1 MKYGL
6 ILFIICQFL
15 TSQGQ
20 QKQHKEKTVKTKAAT
35 TKNNIDALE
44 NTPEESRN
52 ERIFIDAQRMKM
64 LGQYQGAI
72 DLYEESIRL
81 DPNNSAAMFELA
93 RLLYA
98 SKQDVKALTNI
109 AQAVKL
115 NPNNIWYN
123 LVYAQVLVA
132 NNQDKT
138 AITVYDKILELEP
151 REISYYYDKAQL
163 YERTAQ
169 YNEAIAEYNHIEE
182 VFGMDDYLISQKER
196 LYLSLKKTDKAV
208 AEVQKLIHSDSTN
221 PDFYNML
228 AELYMGVSMVEKATE
243 IYQSILAKFPDYPSA
258 LLAMADVTYQKGE
271 KKIAIDYTVKAFSN
285 KDMSIDSKIK
295 ILYQYIQFAEA
306 KKSEVNDAYRLADA
320 LIATYPTDA
329 KAFAIYADLYHT
341 FDQDSIALLNYKKSI
356 NFKNDVFSVWQ
367 QVLFISSDREDYS
380 TLKTYADKS
389 IELFPKKALPYFF
402 SGVANTHYKIFDTA
416 IIAYQK
422 AYQLSV
428 ADQKLRA
435 QVLSGL
441 GDAYH
446 DLKLN
451 TLSDSCYEGAIK
463 LDPTN
468 AYAMNNYSYYLS
480 LRNEHLEKAKEYSA
494 MSNNIE
500 KTNASYMDTYA
511 WILYQLK
518 EYKSAKD
525 WQEKAL
531 RNSDLSDP
539 VMYDHYGD
547 ILFRLGDVENAVKS
561 WIKARDKGG
570 NASDLN
576 KKITERRINE

>member
-6 ILFIICQFL
+6 ILLIICHLL

-20 QKQHKEKTVKTKAAT
+20 QKQPKEKTVKSKGAIS
-35 TKNNIDALE
+35 KNQTEDLDH
-44 NTPEESRN
+44 TPEESRN

-72 DLYEESIRL
+72 DLLEESIRL
-81 DPNNSAAMFELA
+81 DPSNSAAMFELA
-93 RLLYA
+93 RLFYA
-98 SKQDVKALTNI
+98 SKQDDKALTNI

-115 NPNNIWYN
+115 NPDNLWYN

-132 NNQDKT
+132 NNQDKI
-138 AITVYDKILELEP
+138 AITVYDKILQLEP
-151 REISYYYDKAQL
+151 REISYYYDIAQL
-163 YERTAQ
+163 YERTDQ
-169 YNEAIAEYNHIEE
+169 FNEAIAQYNHIEE
-182 VFGMDDYLISQKER
+182 LFGIDDYLISQKER
-196 LYLSLKKTDKAV
+196 LYLNLKKTDQAV
-208 AEVQKLIHSDSTN
+208 EEVQKLIQSDSSN
-221 PDFYNML
+221 PDYYNML
-228 AELYMGVSMVEKATE
+228 AELYMGISKIDKATE
-243 IYQSILAKFPDYPSA
+243 IYQSILVRFPDYPNA
-258 LLAMADVTYQKGE
+258 LLAMADISYQRGE

-295 ILYQYIQFAEA
+295 ILYQYIQFSDA

-356 NFKNDVFSVWQ
+356 SFKNDIFSVWQ
-367 QVLFISSDREDYS
+367 QIFFISSDREDY
-380 TLKTYADKS
+380 TNLKTYADKAV
-389 IELFPKKALPYFF
+389 ELFPNRALPYFF
-402 SGVANTHYKIFDTA
+402 SGVANTHYKIYDTA
-416 IIAYQK
+416 IIAYQTAFK
-422 AYQLSV
+422 MSV
-428 ADQKLRA
+428 TDHKLQA
-435 QVLSGL
+435 QILSGL

-446 DLKLN
+446 ELKLN

-480 LRNEHLEKAKEYSA
+480 LRNEYLEKAKEYSA

-539 VMYDHYGD
+539 VMFDHYGD
-547 ILFRLGDVENAVKS
+547 ILYRLGDVENAVKS
-561 WIKARDKGG
+561 WLKAKEKGE
-570 NASDLN
+570 NSSVLN
-576 KKITERRINE
+576 KKIAEKKINE